1 MSQRGVAF
9 ATAPRRLRGDIIY
22 GGFTNPSFEAFV
34 DPPDGF
40 HDTPETPSNRDGT
53 FSPPEARM
61 AGEPRMQLF
70 APSAPAEKADFWFWA
85 TKYGGFSE
93 RLRPDLMQD
102 RKRRSKTKNGVFR
115 SGFFDQKKKL
125 SYLKKIYIF
134 FSDRKIQIEKRRF
147 SFSICVFHLAQD
159 RA

>member
-1 MSQRGVAF
+1 M
-9 ATAPRRLRGDIIY
+9 
-22 GGFTNPSFEAFV
+22 NPSFEAFV

-40 HDTPETPSNRDGT
+40 HDDTPETPSNREGKC
-53 FSPPEARM
+53 SPPEARM

-70 APSAPAEKADFWFWA
+70 APSAPAKKADFWFWA
-85 TKYGGFSE
+85 TKNI
-93 RLRPDLMQD
+93 RPDLMRD

-125 SYLKKIYIF
+125 SYLKKIDIF

-147 SFSICVFHLAQD
+147 SLSICVFHWA
-159 RA
+159 